1 MQIDHIQVDNGEDL
15 YGHTRHA
22 GVPVGQ
28 HFGVCVQGTAGET
41 ETRNRD
47 TEKNVVNVIK
57 VMSFHFYFVCF
68 TCSTSVSDLRIL
80 ISLLE
85 ALTSE

>member
-41 ETRNRD
+41 ETRIRE
-47 TEKNVVNVIK
+47 TEK

-68 TCSTSVSDLRIL
+68 TCFSSVSDLRIL

-85 ALTSE
+85 ALPSE